1 MIANKENRPYWRYK
15 CQFLPGSRDSH
26 KALHGKVFRAD
37 DPIWQTMFPPNGW
50 GCQCEV
56 EPLTAEDV
64 ENQKLQVEDSGK
76 NLKAFKKKLDK
87 KNVQIVTGY
96 KDPKT
101 SKTAAPEAGWNY
113 NPGIKDYKPDLRKYN
128 SIIAGDLRLNFNM
141 IELNL
146 PLIQGKHTIE
156 DDLIAVNPDFLLISG
171 TYTNCYSVVYAYE
184 ARRRGLDVIAIPGET
199 IPGKDV
205 LLGFQNLKFAGYT
218 KEKIEKEMKEFGDGA
233 RMEILADWGNN
244 KSHVF
249 IAEQI
254 DGKTHF
260 FDPQTKNNKC
270 DEYFNFAK
278 HILAVRID
286 NALFSDKVKNFIQIV
301 E

>member
-1 MIANKENRPYWRYK
+1 M
-15 CQFLPGSRDSH
+15 
-26 KALHGKVFRAD
+26 V
-37 DPIWQTMFPPNGW
+37 
-50 GCQCEV
+50 
-56 EPLTAEDV
+56 
-64 ENQKLQVEDSGK
+64 
-76 NLKAFKKKLDK
+76 
-87 KNVQIVTGY
+87 
-96 KDPKT
+96 
-101 SKTAAPEAGWNY
+101 
-113 NPGIKDYKPDLRKYN
+113 
-128 SIIAGDLRLNFNM
+128 
-141 IELNL
+141 ELNL

-171 TYTNCYSVVYAYE
+171 TDTNCYSVVYAYE

-233 RMEILADWGNN
+233 RMEILVDWGNN

-260 FDPQTKNNKC
+260 IDPQNQRKDC
-270 DEYFNFAK
+270 DDYFEKTK

-286 NALFSDKVKNFIQIV
+286 NALFSDTVKDFVQIAK
-301 E
+301 